1 MGKIAQN
8 ASARGIPTQGPDS
21 VEADMKAK
29 VFAFFDAQ
37 DSGTAGVTIP
47 EFLAG
52 TKKVTEAIKAKMAAG
67 Q

>member
-1 MGKIAQN
+1 
-8 ASARGIPTQGPDS
+8 
-21 VEADMKAK
+21 MKEK

-37 DSGTAGVTIP
+37 DTGTAGVTIP

-52 TKKVTEAIKAKMAAG
+52 TKKVTEAIKAKMAG